1 MFKHI
6 SIFITICLFSLIVSA
21 NTLLDVS
28 RYSFHYLTT
37 NMGLSNQKITNI
49 VQDSIGMT
57 WISTKAGID
66 RFDGTFIKNYNLL
79 DDNDIVSYGRNSFY
93 VKKSYYNEIWAFNS
107 SGKVYKYDIY
117 TDEFRLSVD
126 IHKYFNEYFYIND
139 IFIDINNRIWI
150 SSNNGLYAYEKEIG
164 LRKIIDGAIFYSIF
178 QSNQNLYI
186 CSSKNLYLINVISEN
201 IQVLLENVNCQS
213 VYYDRRIESLWI
225 GTFDNGLLLF
235 DCDKRNLINTDKL
248 KELPKLPYRSI
259 ISFNDSILLL
269 GIDGLGVY
277 AINNKTF
284 DYACILNSDA
294 SKDTGL
300 LRGNGVYVLYI
311 DKFSNV
317 WVGSHTGGVMYM
329 THREYI
335 YNSVSYKNG
344 NYGISDN
351 HVNAIIE
358 DSEGKLWYATNN
370 GLNVQN
376 GDKWISYLRGNVL
389 LTLCEDNN
397 GNIWSAGYGTGIYCV
412 SKNTGRVKH
421 FSSVEDPR
429 ITTDYIYSI
438 VKDNDG
444 NIWFGGIHGKLT
456 KYVISKDDFEYYDID
471 LVNSMKIVGD
481 KLAIA
486 TARGLYILDIYTG
499 DYKNYFISSTDAGT
513 KSNNFIY
520 FLYFETPEIIWFGT
534 DGGGLNRYDITTGKA
549 RTFYKSDGLPSN
561 YVYGICKDKKNRIW
575 VGTDKGLAYVDHV
588 LDSCCITNVG
598 FIDDSYEF
606 NYMSFTQL
614 KNGIFAY
621 GSNNGVVFFNP
632 NEYNINTNNSF
643 LHISSFETI
652 GGKNISLDIINKM
665 LYDKRHIQLE
675 YENNSFII
683 SFVNIMY
690 SDINTISYSYKLD
703 GFDSEWSRLSHDLKS
718 RYTNIPPGDYVFK
731 VRAFDMRNKTLL
743 AERTLRLT
751 VAQPYWNTVYAWIIY
766 ILLFLTCVYII
777 WKSFTNKLKR
787 KHFEEKISFFINT
800 AHSIRTPISLVMA
813 PLLDLKKEIGVP
825 ESGKYYLDTAIQN
838 TDRLYKLVSQ
848 LLDFQKM
855 DTTNNNKLNISEYNV
870 NNYLKTKIEEFELL
884 CKKKNITLR
893 LLEDSV
899 DVKMFFD
906 KDKFDLLFDNLIS
919 NAYKY
924 TPEGGYI
931 KLRVNQKDD
940 KVFIYVIDN
949 GIGIPKN
956 ERKYIFTSFY
966 RATNAINSKIV
977 GSGIGL
983 LLAKRIVKLHN
994 GVIKF
999 SDNDIQGLTFE
1010 MIFHKCDKRLKKK
1023 LENDSVVHSYNND
1036 TFRLNNEIITA
1047 DSDNNFDDTKENIL
1061 ILEDNDELR
1070 LYLKKM
1076 FINDY
1081 NVIDFDNG
1089 ESGIEYLKTNYV
1101 DIIISDIMMPGI
1113 DGNNFCRRMRLDIR
1127 TSHIPIILL
1136 TALSERDDIIKGLT
1150 YGANDYITKP
1160 FDPNVLKLKVKNII
1174 SNKVAILKT
1183 ITMNLE
1189 GGDDYVGRVKTF
1201 EIPGIS
1207 ELDNDFLNKCTSYIE
1222 NNISNPNLN
1231 VISLCRELMM
1241 SRTLFYGKMKTL
1253 TGQAPNDFIKT
1264 IRMNKAASLL
1274 KKGMMIQDVAVSVGM
1289 VDPKYFSTVFK
1300 KYFGLS
1306 PSKFQQEN
1314 IKN

>member
-335 YNSVSYKNG
+335 YSSVSYKNG

-690 SDINTISYSYKLD
+690 SDIAAVSYSYKLE
-703 GFDSEWSRLSHDLKS
+703 GFDSEWSELSRDLRS
-718 RYTNIPPGDYVFK
+718 RYTNIPSGNYNFR
-731 VRAFDMRNKTLL
+731 VRAFDTRNKNLL
-743 AERTLRLT
+743 AERTLKLT
-751 VAQPYWNTVYAWIIY
+751 VAQPYWNTIYAWIIY
-766 ILLFLTCVYII
+766 ILLFSACII
-777 WKSFTNKLKR
+777 IVWKSFTNKLKR
-787 KHFEEKISFFINT
+787 KHFEEKINFFINT

-813 PLLDLKKEIGVP
+813 PLLDLKNEISAS
-825 ESGKYYLDTAIQN
+825 EKGKYYLDTAIQN
-838 TDRLYKLVSQ
+838 TDRLYKLVTQ
-848 LLDFQKM
+848 LLDFQRL
-855 DTTNNNKLNISEYNV
+855 DTANNKLNIFEYNI
-870 NNYLKTKIEEFELL
+870 NDYLRTKIEEFELL
-884 CKKKNITLR
+884 CKKKNITLK
-893 LLEDSV
+893 LQEDCIG
-899 DVKMFFD
+899 VKMLFD

-924 TPEGGYI
+924 TPEGGSI
-931 KLRVNQKDD
+931 KLRVNQKSD
-940 KVFIYVIDN
+940 KVLVYVIDD

-956 ERKYIFTSFY
+956 ERKYIFTNFY
-966 RATNAINSKIV
+966 RASNAVNSKIV

-983 LLAKRIVKLHN
+983 LLAKRIVRLHN
-994 GVIKF
+994 GTIRF
-999 SDNDIQGLTFE
+999 NNNNTQGVTFE
-1010 MIFHKCDKRLKKK
+1010 MVFNKYDKHLKRFMCSRAAEIVDVNSILSSDIETVTDKN
-1023 LENDSVVHSYNND
+1023 EHSYD
-1036 TFRLNNEIITA
+1036 K
-1047 DSDNNFDDTKENIL
+1047 SKEKIL
-1061 ILEDNDELR
+1061 ILEDNDDLR
-1070 LYLKKM
+1070 IYLKRM
-1076 FINDY
+1076 FVYDY

-1089 ESGIEYLKTNYV
+1089 ESGMEYLKTNSV

-1113 DGNNFCRRMRLDIR
+1113 NGNDFCRYLKSDIR

-1136 TALSERDDIIKGLT
+1136 TALSEKDDMIKGLT

-1160 FDPNVLKLKVKNII
+1160 FDPNVLKLKIKNII
-1174 SNKVAILKT
+1174 SNKQAILET
-1183 ITMNLE
+1183 ITMNIE
-1189 GGDDYVGRVKTF
+1189 SGDSVKPID
-1201 EIPGIS
+1201 IPGVS
-1207 ELDNDFLNKCTSYIE
+1207 DLDNDFLNRCTIYIE
-1222 NNISNPNLN
+1222 DRMSDPELN
-1231 VISLCRELMM
+1231 VLSLCRELMM
-1241 SRTLFYGKMKTL
+1241 SRTLFYGKMKSL
-1253 TGQAPNDFIKT
+1253 TGQGPNDFIKT
-1264 IRMNKAASLL
+1264 IRMNRAANLL
-1274 KKGMMIQDVAVSVGM
+1274 KKGMMIQDVAVSVGII
-1289 VDPKYFSTVFK
+1289 DSKYFSTVFK
-1300 KYFGLS
+1300 KHFGVS
-1306 PSKFQQEN
+1306 PSKYQQSN
-1314 IKN
+1314 KK